1 MYLSVKK
8 KNMKTV
14 IPSEITSVQ
23 LQTIMQTAV
32 SPRPI
37 ALAST
42 VDKDGKAIYL
52 HSVFSI
58 CSVRFLP
65 F

>member
-1 MYLSVKK
+1 
-8 KNMKTV
+8 MKTV

-42 VDKDGKAIYL
+42 VDKDGNNNL
-52 HSVFSI
+52 SPFSFLI
-58 CSVRFLP
+58 CSVRFLR